1 MPVGFNT
8 FFRRVD
14 NLPQDLHNP
23 GMLQYKVVETSI
35 VTDEELEKII
45 NEWVSR
51 GWVLDGVQ
59 FAMRDAS
66 KRPAM
71 AFILFTKEGNDIS
84 HAGQEG

>member
-1 MPVGFNT
+1 
-8 FFRRVD
+8 
-14 NLPQDLHNP
+14 
-23 GMLQYKVVETSI
+23 MLQYKVVETSI

-71 AFILFTKEGNDIS
+71 AFILFTQEGDDIS